1 MVVESQKPSI
11 TYKWRLC
18 SYMVHGM
25 KAIADTFSVSS
36 DMYLLI
42 YNSLVN
48 TIFLNF
54 RNCRK
59 DFQGRTFEFD
69 KKKYLLSWL
78 SSFVRGCPCLSLIK
92 EINMTNFRATATFF
106 KGIANFLSCSSRFWY
121 LLW

>member
-1 MVVESQKPSI
+1 
-11 TYKWRLC
+11 
-18 SYMVHGM
+18 MVHGM

-69 KKKYLLSWL
+69 KKKIFALLA
-78 SSFVRGCPCLSLIK
+78 
-92 EINMTNFRATATFF
+92 EQFRKRSPMPLTFQR
-106 KGIANFLSCSSRFWY
+106 N
-121 LLW
+121 